1 MDKIITISRQ
11 FGSGGRYIGRKL
23 AESYGIP
30 FYDNE
35 LISRAA
41 KESGF
46 AEAVFENA
54 EKKATNSFLYSIAM
68 GLNTYGAQEMGFMG
82 LSMDDR
88 IFLAQSKVI
97 QQVADEGPCVIVGRC
112 SDYIL
117 RGYKNVVNLFI
128 GANVDFRI
136 DRAVNVYGL
145 DKVNAAEKVLKYDKR
160 RANYYNYHAGEKW
173 GNINNYDMAIHSD
186 YCGIERTVDV
196 IRAFLGE

>member
-11 FGSGGRYIGRKL
+11 FGSGGRYIGRML
-23 AESYGIP
+23 AESYEIP

-46 AEAVFENA
+46 AETLFENA

-68 GLNTYGAQEMGFMG
+68 GLNTYGAQELGYMG

-88 IFLAQSKVI
+88 VFLAQSKVI
-97 QQVADEGPCVIVGRC
+97 QQVANEGPCVIVGRC

-117 RGYKNVVNLFI
+117 RSYKNVVNLFI
-128 GANVDFRI
+128 GASIDFRI
-136 DRAVNVYGL
+136 DRAVNLYGL
-145 DKVNAAEKVLKYDKR
+145 SAESAAEQVLKNDKR

-173 GNINNYDMAIHSD
+173 GNINNYDLAIHSD
-186 YCGIERTVDV
+186 YCGIEQTVNV
-196 IRAFLGE
+196 IRSFLGE